1 MASLIHEGTGTGQG
15 REDEQ
20 VSELAMRS
28 EPFPLE
34 EPLCFRWSHCEPG

>member
-1 MASLIHEGTGTGQG
+1 MASLIHEGTGIGQG
-15 REDEQ
+15 QENEP

-34 EPLCFRWSHCEPG
+34 EPSALRWSHCEPE

>member
-15 REDEQ
+15 REGEQ

-28 EPFPLE
+28 ESFPAGTLG
-34 EPLCFRWSHCEPG
+34 FRWLDCEAG